1 MKKLFTWA
9 RSLFHPSQAGK
20 RVRPAGPPAR
30 QTFKPGL
37 EGLETRLT
45 PSGFFPGDG
54 LGAASMGQSHAPSAA
69 LAATVNASPGV
80 RAQASLP
87 FSGFT
92 VSEATN
98 TIIGDC
104 FDDVAYTVSGKGS
117 SLGYF
122 TGVGHQRVSYCG
134 EVDLEGEVTLTNR
147 SGDQLTLS
155 YVGVRQ
161 GLSSYL
167 VSATITGTGAF
178 EGVTGSATLTIADYS
193 PNRPFDAVIDG
204 TLMLPKSNEV
214 RQAPAPRQSSTTV
227 PTAALATLEA
237 ATARGSVYSALLP
250 TPPGVPSALGLG
262 ERGSPRAT
270 SDSWD
275 WGEIP

>member
-9 RSLFHPSQAGK
+9 HSLFHTSQTGK

-37 EGLETRLT
+37 EGLEDRLT
-45 PSGFFPGDG
+45 PSGFFPGHG

-69 LAATVNASPGV
+69 VAATVNASPVV
-80 RAQASLP
+80 RTQANQP

-92 VSEATN
+92 VSEAKN

-104 FDDVAYTVSGKGS
+104 FDDVEYTVAGKAS
-117 SLGYF
+117 VLGFF

-134 EVDLEGEVTLTNR
+134 EVDLEGEVTLTDQ

-161 GLSSYL
+161 GDLSSSSYL
-167 VSATITGTGAF
+167 VSATITGGTGAF
-178 EGVTGSATLTIADYS
+178 KGVTGSAILTIADYS
-193 PNRPFDAVIDG
+193 LDRPFDAVIDG
-204 TLMLPKSNEV
+204 TLLLGTNNGV
-214 RQAPAPRQSSTTV
+214 RQALAPRQSSTTA
-227 PTAALATLEA
+227 PTAAMAAPGA
-237 ATARGSVYSALLP
+237 ATTGGSVDPGLPP
-250 TPPGVPSALGLG
+250 TPPGVPSALEPGELG
-262 ERGSPRAT
+262 GPGR
-270 SDSWD
+270 
-275 WGEIP
+275 